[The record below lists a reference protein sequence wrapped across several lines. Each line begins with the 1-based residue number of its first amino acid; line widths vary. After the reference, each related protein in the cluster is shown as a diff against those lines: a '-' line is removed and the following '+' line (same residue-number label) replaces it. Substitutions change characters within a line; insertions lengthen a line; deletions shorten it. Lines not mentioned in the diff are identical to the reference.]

1 MIPEKF
7 WSLDSLPS
15 TPNGKRDTGAL
26 EGLAKAKPEL
36 AG

>member
-7 WSLDSLPS
+7 WPLEILPS
-15 TPNGKRDTGAL
+15 TPNGKRDTAAL
-26 EGLAKAKPEL
+26 EALARVKPEL